1 MRHAGLAMHPFDWIC
16 LGILLASL
24 LLGAWRG
31 LLYEALSLGGWV
43 LAYFAARWVAEPL
56 GHVLP
61 MGDASAEWR
70 CAAGFVLVFIAVA
83 FAGGMLAWAVRGA
96 ARALGMRPVD
106 RLLGAVFGVLRGALL
121 LLVLAAAIQLAGQ
134 GGEPWWRESAS
145 GPWLNQALAQLRPI
159 LPPALGQYLST

>member
-56 GHVLP
+56 GHALP

-70 CAAGFVLVFIAVA
+70 FAAGFVLVFIAVA

-106 RLLGAVFGVLRGALL
+106 RVLGAVFGALRGALL
-121 LLVLAAAIQLAGQ
+121 LLVLAIVVQLTGQ
-134 GGEPWWRESAS
+134 GQAPWWRQSVS
-145 GPWLNQALAQLRPI
+145 GAWLQGVLGQLRPV
-159 LPPALGQYLST
+159 LPAALGQYLST

>member
-70 CAAGFVLVFIAVA
+70 FAAGFVLVFIAVA

-121 LLVLAAAIQLAGQ
+121 LLVLASAIQLAGR

>member
-1 MRHAGLAMHPFDWIC
+1 MHPTDWIC
-16 LGILLASL
+16 LAVVLGSL

-31 LLYEALSLGGWV
+31 LLYEALSVAGWV
-43 LAYFAARWVAEPL
+43 AAYVVARWAAEWV
-56 GHVLP
+56 GRALP
-61 MGDASAEWR
+61 MGEAPVEWR
-70 CAAGFVLVFIAVA
+70 FAAGFVLVFIVVA